1 MGMSGINK
9 ELEGLKIRVS
19 YAEGAEKDFN
29 SKRDKLRKDFEDKL
43 SQLDNEKKK
52 VQIYKDQINI
62 LQNQVRSLNSSIQ
75 EIRKQP
81 VFDVNSVKSDL
92 DKIKT
97 GMADIGS
104 SISKLENNHIVLEKR
119 VSTLSAKTH
128 KIQNILTN
136 VTSDMNNG
144 NRAIPSLRSTTVK
157 PFVVTLTPNENS
169 VVKFKQFKRAI
180 AEVEEKQKDLC
191 QTQSEQFW
199 KEISNLK
206 NRTTLLNET
215 YLKKFEN
222 LKTLLNEKDAIAT
235 KAPSKDSLKAT
246 PSPSPTTT
254 TTTKKPTTFH
264 SSSETTLPNT
274 KDDSPKNDLETIDSL
289 AQDLNKRRRS
299 IYKKRNA

>member
-1 MGMSGINK
+1 MF
-9 ELEGLKIRVS
+9 L
-19 YAEGAEKDFN
+19 F
-29 SKRDKLRKDFEDKL
+29 
-43 SQLDNEKKK
+43 
-52 VQIYKDQINI
+52 
-62 LQNQVRSLNSSIQ
+62 LQ
-75 EIRKQP
+75 
-81 VFDVNSVKSDL
+81 
-92 DKIKT
+92 
-97 GMADIGS
+97 
-104 SISKLENNHIVLEKR
+104 
-119 VSTLSAKTH
+119 
-128 KIQNILTN
+128 
-136 VTSDMNNG
+136 
-144 NRAIPSLRSTTVK
+144 
-157 PFVVTLTPNENS
+157 
-169 VVKFKQFKRAI
+169 
-180 AEVEEKQKDLC
+180 
-191 QTQSEQFW
+191 
-199 KEISNLK
+199 EISNLK